1 MAKGKKPF
9 RNDTETA
16 NSDDLLLVL
25 EGSGNLLVDEEV
37 TNYWGLLKS
46 EKLGLFPWKPPI
58 PRREWKNPQHGPVD
72 IGNVYFFDREISP
85 VTRQAD
91 FLNIKLPL
99 FAERAAQGELKSKLQ
114 QAVDSGDWVW
124 IVGVGVAA
132 IAFLLTVGVAP
143 FFKREAIIIRYEEPP
158 ASSRVLAE
166 PLHGQDQFRRIIP
179 VSDGQDRFLPDWT
192 NGPATAAQADQR
204 GNGPDRP
211 RRTDAPYDGLDRFG
225 GETGR

>member
-1 MAKGKKPF
+1 MPGSGKKPF

-37 TNYWGLLKS
+37 SNYWGLLKS
-46 EKLGLFPWKPPI
+46 DKLGLFPWKPPI
-58 PRREWKNPQHGPVD
+58 PRREWKNPNHGPVD

-91 FLNIKLPL
+91 FLNVKLAL
-99 FAERAAQGELKSKLQ
+99 FAERAAMGELKSKLK

-124 IVGVGVAA
+124 IIGVAVA
-132 IAFLLTVGVAP
+132 SICFLLTVGVAP

-158 ASSRVLAE
+158 ASRIEMSE
-166 PLHGQDQFRRIIP
+166 PP
-179 VSDGQDRFLPDWT
+179 W
-192 NGPATAAQADQR
+192 
-204 GNGPDRP
+204 GNGHDRIVSLP
-211 RRTDAPYDGLDRFG
+211 MRDNGLDRVGPADRFG
-225 GETGR
+225 PAAAEDVA